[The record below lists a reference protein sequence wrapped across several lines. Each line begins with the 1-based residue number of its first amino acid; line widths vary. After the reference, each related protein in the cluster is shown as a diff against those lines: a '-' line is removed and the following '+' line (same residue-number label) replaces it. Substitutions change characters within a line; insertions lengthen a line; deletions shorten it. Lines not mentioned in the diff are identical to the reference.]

1 MGDEGEASSLHVVEG
16 GSDEGG
22 VSAPNLA
29 NEDNQVAFPDVDDE
43 GDDDMEPAIRF
54 KEFSQ

>member
-1 MGDEGEASSLHVVEG
+1 MGEEGEASSLDVVEG

-29 NEDNQVAFPDVDDE
+29 NEDNQVAFRTWTMREMMIWNQQLDS
-43 GDDDMEPAIRF
+43 RN
-54 KEFSQ
+54 